1 MKTGVERRT
10 GRGTAGGGRGIWEA
24 AGQVERG
31 AKDLLGF
38 KVPEA
43 KKWRAKFPR
52 AGGTWGAKTPLGGDF
67 VLPPEQRAGMGSQ
80 SRAKGCGKNRVKK

>member
-10 GRGTAGGGRGIWEA
+10 RRGTAGGGRGIWEA
-24 AGQVERG
+24 AGAGQVERG

-52 AGGTWGAKTPLGGDF
+52 AGGTWGAKTPLGVALCSLLSRELGWASKAG
-67 VLPPEQRAGMGSQ
+67 QRGAARIG
-80 SRAKGCGKNRVKK
+80 